1 MILLKG
7 ATFLEYLT
15 STVYGYQLWQVKQKS
30 ARGFWKMFAFFLFPV
45 LFWGGIKTAGWRL
58 KGHFATLRGQCWSSV
73 HRQRHEAA
81 TQSLCHLSVSTLGV
95 AVQTY
100 SGSLTKSGFYP
111 LQAKAGLIK
120 IPLTA
125 CCLSLSLIPLISLL
139 RSVPSFIAFLLQP
152 SSTPPPL

>member
-1 MILLKG
+1 M
-7 ATFLEYLT
+7 
-15 STVYGYQLWQVKQKS
+15 
-30 ARGFWKMFAFFLFPV
+30 
-45 LFWGGIKTAGWRL
+45 

-152 SSTPPPL
+152 SSTPPPLAQDRPQTMSLWNPHLLAASLTLFVHWKVTFCPIRSVTLCIYQDS